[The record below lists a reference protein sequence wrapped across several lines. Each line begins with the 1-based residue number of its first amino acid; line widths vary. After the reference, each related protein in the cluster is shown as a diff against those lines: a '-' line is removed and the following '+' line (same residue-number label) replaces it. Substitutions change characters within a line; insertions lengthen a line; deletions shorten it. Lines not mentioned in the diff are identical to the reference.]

1 MTKLAV
7 SMSSNLMSNGFINSV
22 YEESPYGIIVFN
34 KALEVLDW
42 NPAVEKL
49 IGLTREACMGQKL
62 FDVFPALETLQN
74 RQTDIHNIK
83 GTMVVAEAISG
94 YFMTGMLNG
103 MKVSIIVDKSGAVEG
118 GTLIL
123 TTNVAAN

>member
-1 MTKLAV
+1 MTKFAV
-7 SMSSNLMSNGFINSV
+7 SMSNNMTRNGFINSV

-49 IGLTREACMGQKL
+49 IGLTREACMGRKL
-62 FDVFPALETLQN
+62 LDVFPTLDALQS
-74 RQTDIHNIK
+74 RQTELESIK

-94 YFMTGMLNG
+94 YFMTGVLNG
-103 MKVSIIVDKSGAVEG
+103 LKISIIVDKSGAVEG

-123 TTNVAAN
+123 TSNIIAN